1 MNKYK
6 YLYLFWLLPASFL
19 FLIIQQA
26 LVYNGLI
33 STYKNGT
40 SYTAEIENMKVEQV
54 GAQTNGHM
62 ILRFTNK
69 EGEKI
74 KKSLS
79 LPVEMAGKLQQT
91 RIIPIRY
98 KPGAFQ
104 EVVIMTTYKIQKD
117 LTWSNIAIA
126 SLGFITTLILAL
138 YAHNVASR
146 KLAAGDE
153 EPLIVERVD

>member
-19 FLIIQQA
+19 FLIVQQA
-26 LVYNGLI
+26 LVYDGLI
-33 STYKNGT
+33 ATYKNGT
-40 SYTAEIENMKVEQV
+40 SYTAEIEDMKIEQV
-54 GAQTNGHM
+54 GAQTNGQM
-62 ILRFTNK
+62 VLIFTNK
-69 EGEKI
+69 EGKRIEK
-74 KKSLS
+74 KMS

-104 EVVIMTTYKIQKD
+104 EVVIMTTYKTQKD

-126 SLGFITTLILAL
+126 SIGFLITLMIAL
-138 YAHNVASR
+138 YAHNIASS
-146 KLAAGDE
+146 KLSDDNE
-153 EPLIVERVD
+153 ELIIERVD